1 MFKKIGSSVPEG
13 FALGIGMMAT
23 AVKQSA
29 VDMSST
35 AINATSDAISKVYD
49 MVSSDIDSQPTI
61 RPILDLADIESGVGT
76 INSLFSEGLS
86 VGTSANLGAISTM
99 MNQRNQN
106 GVNAD
111 VISAINELGVKL
123 GNSRGDTYNVNGITY
138 DDGTNISEAVKTL
151 VRAAIVERRL

>member
-1 MFKKIGSSVPEG
+1 
-13 FALGIGMMAT
+13 
-23 AVKQSA
+23 
-29 VDMSST
+29 MSST

-49 MVSSDIDSQPTI
+49 MVGSDIDSQPTI

-111 VISAINELGVKL
+111 VISAINELGAKL